1 MKKLSFFG
9 DTVLDKAYKIE
20 FDIDEFIFNLET
32 PLSCEG
38 IIAKNKVNICQEK
51 SYILE
56 TFNKRPLA
64 VSLANNHVMDF
75 GEEAF
80 SKTKDILHNLNI
92 PYFGAGLSTENF
104 NNPSIIEF
112 ADKKIALLGYSCAT
126 TSPIFGDSQHSG
138 SAILE
143 LNKILKDIESI
154 RNEVDFIIV
163 QPHWGIQEIPF
174 PRFSDVEIA
183 HKLIDSGVD
192 LIIGHHAHVIQSHE
206 IYKNKHI
213 FYGLGNFIFPDLDIP
228 TQYDGEKFIAKRI
241 KKQEIEHRCSL
252 VVTLD
257 NNFNIDFFSVVVE
270 NGIVKKSD
278 FSLPKWLPKS
288 DINFKK
294 RLKYYNK
301 YLMLKRFM
309 RKPKLPNIGHFKQ
322 LFT

>member
-1 MKKLSFFG
+1 MKKLTFLG
-9 DTVLDKAYKIE
+9 DIVLDKPYKIE

-32 PLSCEG
+32 PLSCKG
-38 IIAKNKVNICQEK
+38 TIAKNKVNICQDK

-56 TFNKRPLA
+56 TFYKKPLA

-80 SKTKDILHNLNI
+80 AKTKDILESLDI

-112 ADKKIALLGYSCAT
+112 ADKKIALLGYSCVT
-126 TSPIFGDSQHSG
+126 TSPIFGNSEHSG
-138 SAILE
+138 SAVLE
-143 LNKILKDIESI
+143 LNKIIKDIASV
-154 RNEVDFIIV
+154 RDEVDFVIV

-183 HKLIDSGVD
+183 HKLIDSGAD
-192 LIIGHHAHVIQSHE
+192 LIIGHHAHVIQSYE
-206 IYKNKHI
+206 IYKDKHI
-213 FYGLGNFIFPDLDIP
+213 FYGLGNFIFPDLNIP
-228 TQYDGEKFIAKRI
+228 TQYDGEKFTAKRI
-241 KKQEIEHRCSL
+241 KKQEIEHRRSL

-257 NNFNIDFFSVVVE
+257 NNLNIEFFSVILE

-278 FSLPKWLPKS
+278 FSLPKWLPNS

-309 RKPKLPNIGHFKQ
+309 HKPKIPNIGHFKQ

>member
-1 MKKLSFFG
+1 MKKLTFLG
-9 DTVLDKAYKIE
+9 DTVLDKPYSIE
-20 FDIDEFIFNLET
+20 FDIDEFVFNLET
-32 PLSCEG
+32 PLSCKG
-38 IIAKNKVNICQEK
+38 TIAKNKVNICQEK

-56 TFNKRPLA
+56 TFHKKPLA

-80 SKTKDILHNLNI
+80 TKTKETLDTLNI

-112 ADKKIALLGYSCAT
+112 EGKKIALFGYTCFT
-126 TSPIFGDSQHSG
+126 THPLFGDTKQSG
-138 SAILE
+138 SAVLE
-143 LNKILKDIESI
+143 LNRIIKDILSI
-154 RNEVDFIIV
+154 RDEVDFIII

-174 PRFSDVEIA
+174 PRYSDREIA
-183 HKLIDSGVD
+183 HKLIDSGAD

-206 IYKNKHI
+206 IYKDKHI

-228 TQYDGEKFIAKRI
+228 TQYDGEKFTARRI
-241 KKQEIEHRCSL
+241 KKQEIEHRTSL

-257 NNFNIDFFSVVVE
+257 SNFNIDFFSVVVE
-270 NGIVKKSD
+270 NGIVKKTK
-278 FSLPKWLPKS
+278 FSIPKWLPTS
-288 DINFKK
+288 NFNFKK

-309 RKPKLPNIGHFKQ
+309 RKPKIPNIEHFKQ
-322 LFT
+322 LLR